1 MEAFMSKRAAKQP
14 SKPQGI
20 AKGAFSA
27 LKLKTR
33 NERERLKIRL
43 KTATILLNRDELE
56 VIVWLAERMAEGAT
70 RYGALDIATDK
81 RDFQKEA
88 GEEAIDGLA
97 YLAMQSIRIKRG
109 TKKVAT

>member
-1 MEAFMSKRAAKQP
+1 MVAKTT
-14 SKPQGI
+14 KVRDL
-20 AKGAFSA
+20 
-27 LKLKTR
+27 LKA
-33 NERERLKIRL
+33 RL

-56 VIVWLAERMAEGAT
+56 VIVWLAERMADGAT

-97 YLAMQSIRIKRG
+97 YLAMQSIRVKRG
-109 TKKVAT
+109 MKKVAT

>member
-1 MEAFMSKRAAKQP
+1 MSKPTAKKT

-20 AKGAFSA
+20 AKGAFPA
-27 LKLKTR
+27 LVAKTTKVRDLLKA
-33 NERERLKIRL
+33 RL

-56 VIVWLAERMAEGAT
+56 VIVWLAERMADGAT

-97 YLAMQSIRIKRG
+97 YLAMQSIRVKRG
-109 TKKVAT
+109 MKKVAT